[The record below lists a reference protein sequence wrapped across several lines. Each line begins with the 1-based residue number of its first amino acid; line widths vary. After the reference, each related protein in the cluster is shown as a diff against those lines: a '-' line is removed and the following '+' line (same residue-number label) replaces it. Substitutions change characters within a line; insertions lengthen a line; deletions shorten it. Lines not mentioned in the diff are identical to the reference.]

1 MWKREDLIKISSI
14 FGVKHTTFLLK
25 SCFVLCVLFSD
36 TLVLSSYRA
45 KPKKRILFLKVA
57 FSVEL
62 VALYIYTID
71 NKIEQL
77 KIILFGP

>member
-45 KPKKRILFLKVA
+45 KPKKEFLKVA

-62 VALYIYTID
+62 VALYIYI
-71 NKIEQL
+71 Q
-77 KIILFGP
+77 